1 VTSDVWVLPM
11 FGDRKPY
18 AVAHTQFAETSAV
31 FSPDGHWIAYTEGGA
46 PNVFV
51 QRFPGDGGKYQVSRT
66 GGSLPTWRA
75 DGRELFYLSA
85 RGTMMAVAI
94 EATTHFDPG
103 VAQALFQT
111 DVSRASVGR
120 QYAVT
125 KDGKRFLITRR
136 TQPADPP
143 LLTVVVNWLATV
155 QK

>member
-1 VTSDVWVLPM
+1 M
-11 FGDRKPY
+11 
-18 AVAHTQFAETSAV
+18 
-31 FSPDGHWIAYTEGGA
+31 
-46 PNVFV
+46 
-51 QRFPGDGGKYQVSRT
+51 
-66 GGSLPTWRA
+66 WRA

-85 RGTMMAVAI
+85 RGTMMAVPI

-120 QYAVT
+120 QYAVA